1 MVQSSPTRFYPHPPM
16 PSLEEV
22 HGRLRAKAREKS
34 ELQKAFKDEL
44 ANNPRYQQIVEQLK
58 TLKEEKKS
66 IENQTWASSSAD
78 AQKLD
83 LLTLDIQS
91 DKEMLSEL
99 ALNLYVKGQTV
110 EIVDELH
117 VRWVPKFSVAFKKD
131 DEAQE
136 ERASNHAVAVP
147 EPDFAA

>member
-1 MVQSSPTRFYPHPPM
+1 M
-16 PSLEEV
+16 PSLQEV
-22 HGRLRAKAREKS
+22 HERLRAKKREKS
-34 ELQKAFKDEL
+34 EIQKAFKDEL
-44 ANNPRYQQIVEQLK
+44 ANNPRYQQVTEQLK

-66 IENQTWASSSAD
+66 IENQAWASASAD

-83 LLTLDIQS
+83 LLTLDIAS
-91 DKEMLSEL
+91 DREMLSDL
-99 ALNLYVKGQTV
+99 ALNMYAKGQAV
-110 EIVDELH
+110 EIVDEMN

-136 ERASNHAVAVP
+136 ERASKPAAEAL